1 MHNSG
6 NGAAKVL
13 VLYQVANSIG
23 DKDQFN
29 AFEMPRVAGGIK
41 LSTVKQHC
49 HAVRNLSKAGPAGY
63 QWRVRVDDRVPA
75 NSASNSKPRQKYSW
89 WDIQDDNAPLPVKDV
104 TFTEISEILAP
115 PRKTNSTPV
124 PEDSVT
130 KVATGA
136 MRSLG
141 KAMNKV
147 AATVEG
153 TTANSA
159 TDANF
164 PRVSILV
171 FKLLD
176 LAKIYDSFSKQSGHR
191 PSRPQGTDSHNNKNS
206 ASQPTGRTN
215 AASRP
220 TPTHTTSAPRQPTVA
235 SIPKKQDSLL
245 NFNEPASHTSNNQHR
260 VPYATTTNKT
270 HVAPTETRVE
280 KLSREYK
287 QKQHGQ
293 ELVWDKIDQRY
304 VTPDSKGGES
314 VKPLNTTSTRPTA
327 PGVKPTKM
335 VGISLDPSNAVGKSA
350 HVAEAMQA
358 RVDDMEKN
366 KQNALDEIRK
376 RKLKEKNSVVEED
389 QFRQK
394 LDPMIKAWSEDFGKK
409 KQLSALLASLHTVL
423 WPGAEWT
430 PVNLGDLF
438 DKKKCTR
445 AFHKATRLVH
455 PDKTTNLDAEKRFLA
470 KRIFDALKQAKS
482 AGENT

>member
-1 MHNSG
+1 MHNGG

-13 VLYQVANSIG
+13 VLYQVVNSIG

-29 AFEMPRVAGGIK
+29 AFEIPQPSGGIK

-49 HAVRNLSKAGPAGY
+49 HAVRNLSKSGSVGY

-75 NSASNSKPRQKYSW
+75 NTAFTSKPRQKYSW
-89 WDIQDDNAPLPVKDV
+89 WDIQDDSAPLPVKEV
-104 TFTEISEILAP
+104 TFTEISQILAP
-115 PRKTNSTPV
+115 PQKINSAPV

-130 KVATGA
+130 KAASGA

-153 TTANSA
+153 TNTNSA
-159 TDANF
+159 TDAYF

-176 LAKIYDSFSKQSGHR
+176 LGKIYDSFSKQSDYR
-191 PSRPQGTDSHNNKNS
+191 PSHSQGKESNYSNS
-206 ASQPTGRTN
+206 SARQPTGRTN
-215 AASRP
+215 AVSRS
-220 TPTHTTSAPRQPTVA
+220 TPINTTSATHRSTVA

-245 NFNEPASHTSNNQHR
+245 NFNEPASQTSNTQHR
-260 VPYATTTNKT
+260 IPYGTTT
-270 HVAPTETRVE
+270 VRAPAAPAETRVE

-287 QKQHGQ
+287 EKQQGQ
-293 ELVWDKIDQRY
+293 DLVWDDIDQRY
-304 VTPDSKGGES
+304 VSPDSKGGES
-314 VKPLNTTSTRPTA
+314 SKPINKTPTRPTA
-327 PGVKPTKM
+327 HGTKPTKN

-350 HVAEAMQA
+350 HVASAMQA
-358 RVDDMEKN
+358 RCDEMEKN
-366 KQNALDEIRK
+366 KQKALDEIRE
-376 RKLKEKNSVVEED
+376 RKMKEKNGVAEED

-394 LDPMIKAWSEDFGKK
+394 LDPTIKSWSEDFGKK
-409 KQLSALLASLHTVL
+409 KQLSALLASLHTIL
-423 WPGAEWT
+423 WPGAKWT
-430 PVNLGDLF
+430 PVNLGDLL
-438 DKKKCTR
+438 DKKKCIR
-445 AFHKATRLVH
+445 AFHKATRIVH

-482 AGENT
+482 ASENT